1 MPRSVTELAYI
12 DEAGFHLADFEDFL
26 AFNQDAFRQIYGQD
40 VNLDADTQ
48 DGQWV
53 THIAQTQYDIASLC
67 AATFNRFSPSTAE
80 GDALRRQ
87 IKINGIKANP
97 ATHSTVD
104 VVIVGTEGTVITN
117 GKVRDSADNSW
128 SLPASV
134 TIPAS
139 GQITVTATADEDGPI
154 EAAAG
159 AVSRIGTPTD
169 GWISVSNPSIAVPGK
184 DAQSD
189 AELRILQTNST
200 AQPSRIGTP
209 TDGWISVSNPSIAVP
224 GKDAQSD
231 AELRILQTNST
242 AQPSQSILQG
252 IQGELLSLDG
262 VTRLRM
268 YENDTSE
275 TDDNGIPSHSISA
288 VVEGGDSNAIAEV
301 IRRRKTAGTGTYG
314 TTSIVLT
321 DSAMMPITIKFF
333 RPTTVSVKVKVTI
346 DPLVGYASTYAE
358 ELKQQVCDYIN
369 SLGIGSTLYLS
380 KLYVPAN
387 LENNTNDST
396 YDIVS
401 IETAEGEGD
410 FSAQNIT
417 TEFNE
422 VLQCDIEDI
431 EVVTQ

>member
-159 AVSRIGTPTD
+159 AV
-169 GWISVSNPSIAVPGK
+169 
-184 DAQSD
+184 
-189 AELRILQTNST
+189 
-200 AQPSRIGTP
+200 SRIGTP

>member
-1 MPRSVTELAYI
+1 MPKSVTELAYI

-67 AATFNRFSPSTAE
+67 AATFNRFSPATAE

-104 VVIVGTEGTVITN
+104 VVIVGDEGTVITN
-117 GKVRDSADNSW
+117 GKVRDGADNLW
-128 SLPASV
+128 SLPETV
-134 TIPAS
+134 TIPSS
-139 GQITVTATADEDGPI
+139 GQITVTATADDDGPI

-159 AVSRIGTPTD
+159 AVSRIATPTD
-169 GWISVSNPSIAVPGK
+169 GWISVSNPNVAVPGK
-184 DAQSD
+184 EAQSD
-189 AELRILQTNST
+189 AELRT
-200 AQPSRIGTP
+200 
-209 TDGWISVSNPSIAVP
+209 
-224 GKDAQSD
+224 
-231 AELRILQTNST
+231 LQTNST

>member
-1 MPRSVTELAYI
+1 MPKSVTELAYI

-159 AVSRIGTPTD
+159 TVSRIGTPTD
-169 GWISVSNPSIAVPGK
+169 GWISVSNPSV
-184 DAQSD
+184 
-189 AELRILQTNST
+189 
-200 AQPSRIGTP
+200 
-209 TDGWISVSNPSIAVP
+209 AVP

-242 AQPSQSILQG
+242 AQPSQSIMQG

-275 TDDNGIPSHSISA
+275 TDDNGIPSHSICA
-288 VVEGGDSNAIAEV
+288 VVEGGDSNEIAEV
-301 IRRRKTAGTGTYG
+301 LRRRKTAGTGTFG

>member
-1 MPRSVTELAYI
+1 MPKSVTELAYI

-26 AFNQDAFRQIYGQD
+26 AFNQDAFRQIFGQD

-159 AVSRIGTPTD
+159 AV
-169 GWISVSNPSIAVPGK
+169 
-184 DAQSD
+184 
-189 AELRILQTNST
+189 
-200 AQPSRIGTP
+200 SRIGTP

>member
-1 MPRSVTELAYI
+1 MPKSVTELAYI

-104 VVIVGTEGTVITN
+104 VVIVGDEGTVITN
-117 GKVRDSADNSW
+117 GKVRDGADNLW
-128 SLPASV
+128 SLPETV
-134 TIPAS
+134 TIPSS
-139 GQITVTATADEDGPI
+139 GQITVTATADDDGPI

-159 AVSRIGTPTD
+159 AVSRIATPTD
-169 GWISVSNPSIAVPGK
+169 GWISVSNPNVAVPGK
-184 DAQSD
+184 
-189 AELRILQTNST
+189 E
-200 AQPSRIGTP
+200 
-209 TDGWISVSNPSIAVP
+209 
-224 GKDAQSD
+224 AQSD

-321 DSAMMPITIKFF
+321 DSAMIPITIKFF

>member
-1 MPRSVTELAYI
+1 MPKSVTELAYI

-104 VVIVGTEGTVITN
+104 VVIVGDEGTVITN
-117 GKVRDSADNSW
+117 GKVRDGADNLW
-128 SLPASV
+128 SLPETV

-139 GQITVTATADEDGPI
+139 GQITVTATADDDGPI

-159 AVSRIGTPTD
+159 AVSRIATPTD
-169 GWISVSNPSIAVPGK
+169 GWISVSNPSVAVPGK
-184 DAQSD
+184 
-189 AELRILQTNST
+189 E
-200 AQPSRIGTP
+200 
-209 TDGWISVSNPSIAVP
+209 
-224 GKDAQSD
+224 AQSD

-275 TDDNGIPSHSISA
+275 TDDNGIPSHSICA
-288 VVEGGDSNAIAEV
+288 VVEGGDSNEIAEV
-301 IRRRKTAGTGTYG
+301 LRRRKTAGTGTFG

-333 RPTTVSVKVKVTI
+333 RPTVVPVKVKVTI
-346 DPLVGYASTYAE
+346 DPLVGYASTYAD

-387 LENNTNDST
+387 LENNPNDST

-401 IETAEGEGD
+401 IETAEGEGE
-410 FSAQNIT
+410 FSAQNIA

-422 VLQCDIEDI
+422 VLQCDLEDI

>member
-1 MPRSVTELAYI
+1 MPKSVTELAYI
-12 DEAGFHLADFEDFL
+12 DDAGFHLADFEDFL

-104 VVIVGTEGTVITN
+104 VVIVGDEGTVITN
-117 GKVRDSADNSW
+117 GKVRDGADNLW
-128 SLPASV
+128 SLPETV

-139 GQITVTATADEDGPI
+139 GQITVTATADDDGPI
-154 EAAAG
+154 EASAG
-159 AVSRIGTPTD
+159 AVSRIATPTD
-169 GWISVSNPSIAVPGK
+169 GWISVSNPSVAVPGK
-184 DAQSD
+184 
-189 AELRILQTNST
+189 E
-200 AQPSRIGTP
+200 
-209 TDGWISVSNPSIAVP
+209 
-224 GKDAQSD
+224 AQSD

-275 TDDNGIPSHSISA
+275 TDDNGIPSHSICA
-288 VVEGGDSNAIAEV
+288 VVEGGDSNEIAEV
-301 IRRRKTAGTGTYG
+301 LRRRKTAGTGTFG

-333 RPTTVSVKVKVTI
+333 RPTVVPVKVKVTI
-346 DPLVGYASTYAE
+346 DPLVGYASTYAD

-387 LENNTNDST
+387 LENNPNDST

-401 IETAEGEGD
+401 IETAEGEGE
-410 FSAQNIT
+410 FSAQNIA

-422 VLQCDIEDI
+422 VLQCDLEDI

>member
-1 MPRSVTELAYI
+1 MPKSVTELAYI
-12 DEAGFHLADFEDFL
+12 DETGFHLADFEEFL

-53 THIAQTQYDIASLC
+53 THIAQCQYDIASLC

-80 GDALRRQ
+80 GDALRRE

-97 ATHSTVD
+97 ATHSSAD
-104 VVIVGTEGTVITN
+104 VVIVGTSGTVITS
-117 GKVRDSADNSW
+117 GKVKDNADNSW
-128 SLPASV
+128 SLPQVV
-134 TIPAS
+134 TIPLS
-139 GQITVTATADEDGPI
+139 GQITVTATADDEGPI

-159 AVSRIGTPTD
+159 AIFRIATPTD
-169 GWISVSNPSIAVPGK
+169 GWISVSNPNVATPGK
-184 DAQSD
+184 ERQTD
-189 AELRILQTNST
+189 AELR
-200 AQPSRIGTP
+200 
-209 TDGWISVSNPSIAVP
+209 V
-224 GKDAQSD
+224 
-231 AELRILQTNST
+231 LQTNST

-275 TDDNGIPSHSISA
+275 TDDNGIPSHSICA
-288 VVEGGDSNAIAEV
+288 VIEGGDSNEIAEV

-314 TTSIVLT
+314 TTSITLA
-321 DSAMMPITIKFF
+321 DSTMMPITIKFF
-333 RPTTVSVKVKVTI
+333 RPTVVSVKVKVTI
-346 DPLVGYASTYAE
+346 QPLTGYATTYAD
-358 ELKQQVCDYIN
+358 ELKQQIFDYIN

-387 LENNTNDST
+387 LENNANDST

-401 IETAEGEGD
+401 IETAKNSGG

-417 TEFNE
+417 SEFNE
-422 VLQCDIEDI
+422 VLQCDLEDI
-431 EVVTQ
+431 EVVTQS

>member
-1 MPRSVTELAYI
+1 MPKSVTELAYI
-12 DEAGFHLADFEDFL
+12 DDAGFHLADFEDFL

-40 VNLDADTQ
+40 VNLDADAQ

-104 VVIVGTEGTVITN
+104 VVIVGDEGTVITN
-117 GKVRDSADNSW
+117 GKVRDGADNLW
-128 SLPASV
+128 SLPETV

-139 GQITVTATADEDGPI
+139 GQITVTATADDDGPI

-159 AVSRIGTPTD
+159 AVSRIATPTD
-169 GWISVSNPSIAVPGK
+169 GWISVSNPSVAVPGK
-184 DAQSD
+184 
-189 AELRILQTNST
+189 E
-200 AQPSRIGTP
+200 
-209 TDGWISVSNPSIAVP
+209 
-224 GKDAQSD
+224 AQSD

-275 TDDNGIPSHSISA
+275 TDDNGIPSHSICA
-288 VVEGGDSNAIAEV
+288 VVEGGDSNEIAEV
-301 IRRRKTAGTGTYG
+301 LRRRKTAGTGTFG

-333 RPTTVSVKVKVTI
+333 RPTVVPVKVKVTI
-346 DPLVGYASTYAE
+346 DPLVGYASTYAD

-387 LENNTNDST
+387 LENNPNDST

-401 IETAEGEGD
+401 IETAEGEGE
-410 FSAQNIT
+410 FSAQNIA

-422 VLQCDIEDI
+422 VLQCDLEDI

>member
-1 MPRSVTELAYI
+1 MPKSVTELAYI
-12 DEAGFHLADFEDFL
+12 DEAGFHIADFEDFL

-200 AQPSRIGTP
+200 AQPS
-209 TDGWISVSNPSIAVP
+209 
-224 GKDAQSD
+224 
-231 AELRILQTNST
+231 
-242 AQPSQSILQG
+242 QSILQG

-275 TDDNGIPSHSISA
+275 TDGNGIPSHSISA

>member
-1 MPRSVTELAYI
+1 MPKSVTELAYI

-67 AATFNRFSPSTAE
+67 AATFNRFSPATAE

-104 VVIVGTEGTVITN
+104 VVIVGDEGTVITN
-117 GKVRDSADNSW
+117 GKVRDGADNLW
-128 SLPASV
+128 SLPETV
-134 TIPAS
+134 TIPSS
-139 GQITVTATADEDGPI
+139 GQITVTATADDDGPI

-159 AVSRIGTPTD
+159 AVSRIATPTD
-169 GWISVSNPSIAVPGK
+169 GWISVSNPNVAVPGK
-184 DAQSD
+184 
-189 AELRILQTNST
+189 E
-200 AQPSRIGTP
+200 
-209 TDGWISVSNPSIAVP
+209 
-224 GKDAQSD
+224 AQSD

>member
-40 VNLDADTQ
+40 VNLDADSQ

-200 AQPSRIGTP
+200 AQPS
-209 TDGWISVSNPSIAVP
+209 
-224 GKDAQSD
+224 
-231 AELRILQTNST
+231 
-242 AQPSQSILQG
+242 QSILQG

-275 TDDNGIPSHSISA
+275 TDDNGIPSHSICA
-288 VVEGGDSNAIAEV
+288 VVEGGDSNEIAEV
-301 IRRRKTAGTGTYG
+301 LRRRKTAGTGTFG

-321 DSAMMPITIKFF
+321 DSTMMPITIKFF

>member
-1 MPRSVTELAYI
+1 MPKSVTELAYI
-12 DEAGFHLADFEDFL
+12 DDAGFHLADFEDFL

-104 VVIVGTEGTVITN
+104 VVIVGDEGTVITN
-117 GKVRDSADNSW
+117 GKVRDGADNLW
-128 SLPASV
+128 SLPETV

-139 GQITVTATADEDGPI
+139 GQITVTATADDDGPI

-159 AVSRIGTPTD
+159 AVSRIATPTD
-169 GWISVSNPSIAVPGK
+169 GWISVSNPSVAVPGK
-184 DAQSD
+184 
-189 AELRILQTNST
+189 E
-200 AQPSRIGTP
+200 
-209 TDGWISVSNPSIAVP
+209 
-224 GKDAQSD
+224 AQSD

-275 TDDNGIPSHSISA
+275 TDDNGIPSHSICA
-288 VVEGGDSNAIAEV
+288 VVEGGDSNEIAEV
-301 IRRRKTAGTGTYG
+301 LRRRKTAGTGTFG

-333 RPTTVSVKVKVTI
+333 RPTVVPVKVKVTI
-346 DPLVGYASTYAE
+346 DPLVGYASTYAD

-387 LENNTNDST
+387 LENNPNDST

-401 IETAEGEGD
+401 IETAEGEGE
-410 FSAQNIT
+410 FSAQNIA

-422 VLQCDIEDI
+422 VLQCDLEDI

>member
-1 MPRSVTELAYI
+1 MPKSVTELAYI
-12 DEAGFHLADFEDFL
+12 DDAGFHLADFEDFL
-26 AFNQDAFRQIYGQD
+26 AFNLDAFRQIYGQD

-104 VVIVGTEGTVITN
+104 VVIVGDEGTVITN
-117 GKVRDSADNSW
+117 GKVRDGADNLW
-128 SLPASV
+128 SLPETV

-139 GQITVTATADEDGPI
+139 GQITVTATADDDGPI

-159 AVSRIGTPTD
+159 AVSRIATPTD
-169 GWISVSNPSIAVPGK
+169 GWISVSNPSVAVPGK
-184 DAQSD
+184 
-189 AELRILQTNST
+189 E
-200 AQPSRIGTP
+200 
-209 TDGWISVSNPSIAVP
+209 
-224 GKDAQSD
+224 AQSD

-275 TDDNGIPSHSISA
+275 TDDNGIPSHSICA
-288 VVEGGDSNAIAEV
+288 VVEGGDSNEIAEV
-301 IRRRKTAGTGTYG
+301 LRRRKTAGTGTFG

-321 DSAMMPITIKFF
+321 DSAMMPITINFF
-333 RPTTVSVKVKVTI
+333 RPTVVPVKVKVTI
-346 DPLVGYASTYAE
+346 DPLVGYASTYAD

-387 LENNTNDST
+387 LENNPNDST

-401 IETAEGEGD
+401 IETAEGEGG
-410 FSAQNIT
+410 FSAQNIA

-422 VLQCDIEDI
+422 VLQCDLEDI

>member
-1 MPRSVTELAYI
+1 MPKSVTELAYI

-104 VVIVGTEGTVITN
+104 VVIVGDEGTVITN
-117 GKVRDSADNSW
+117 GKVRDGAGNLW
-128 SLPASV
+128 SLPETV

-139 GQITVTATADEDGPI
+139 GQITVTATADDDGPI

-159 AVSRIGTPTD
+159 AVSRIATPTD
-169 GWISVSNPSIAVPGK
+169 GWISVSNPSVAVPGK
-184 DAQSD
+184 
-189 AELRILQTNST
+189 E
-200 AQPSRIGTP
+200 
-209 TDGWISVSNPSIAVP
+209 
-224 GKDAQSD
+224 AQSD

-275 TDDNGIPSHSISA
+275 TDDNGIPSHSICA
-288 VVEGGDSNAIAEV
+288 VVEGGDSNEIAEV
-301 IRRRKTAGTGTYG
+301 LRRRKTAGTGTFG

-333 RPTTVSVKVKVTI
+333 RPTVVPVKVKVTI
-346 DPLVGYASTYAE
+346 DPLVGYASTYAD

-387 LENNTNDST
+387 LENNPNDST

-401 IETAEGEGD
+401 IETAEGVGE
-410 FSAQNIT
+410 FSAQNIA

-422 VLQCDIEDI
+422 VLQCDLEDI

>member
-159 AVSRIGTPTD
+159 AVSRIATPTD
-169 GWISVSNPSIAVPGK
+169 GWISVSNPSV
-184 DAQSD
+184 
-189 AELRILQTNST
+189 
-200 AQPSRIGTP
+200 
-209 TDGWISVSNPSIAVP
+209 AVP

-275 TDDNGIPSHSISA
+275 TDDNGIPSHSICA
-288 VVEGGDSNAIAEV
+288 VVEGGDSNEIAEV
-301 IRRRKTAGTGTYG
+301 LRRRKTAGTGTFG

-333 RPTTVSVKVKVTI
+333 RPTAVPVKVKVTI
-346 DPLVGYASTYAE
+346 DPLVGYASTYAD

-387 LENNTNDST
+387 LENNPNDST

-401 IETAEGEGD
+401 IETAEGEGE
-410 FSAQNIT
+410 FSAQNIAS
-417 TEFNE
+417 EFNE
-422 VLQCDIEDI
+422 VLQCDLEDI

>member
-1 MPRSVTELAYI
+1 MPKSVTELAYI

-104 VVIVGTEGTVITN
+104 VVIVGDEGTVITN
-117 GKVRDSADNSW
+117 GKVRDGADNLW
-128 SLPASV
+128 SLPETV
-134 TIPAS
+134 TIPSS
-139 GQITVTATADEDGPI
+139 GQITVTATADDDGPI

-159 AVSRIGTPTD
+159 AVSRIATPTD
-169 GWISVSNPSIAVPGK
+169 GWISVSNPNVAVPGK
-184 DAQSD
+184 EAQSD
-189 AELRILQTNST
+189 AELRILQTS
-200 AQPSRIGTP
+200 
-209 TDGWISVSNPSIAVP
+209 
-224 GKDAQSD
+224 
-231 AELRILQTNST
+231 ST

>member
-1 MPRSVTELAYI
+1 MPKSVTELAYI

-53 THIAQTQYDIASLC
+53 THIAQAQYDIASLC

-104 VVIVGTEGTVITN
+104 VVIVGDEGTVITN
-117 GKVRDSADNSW
+117 GKVRDGADNLW
-128 SLPASV
+128 SLPETV

-139 GQITVTATADEDGPI
+139 GQITVTATADDDGPI

-159 AVSRIGTPTD
+159 AVSRIATPTD
-169 GWISVSNPSIAVPGK
+169 GWISVSNPSVAVPGK
-184 DAQSD
+184 EAQSD
-189 AELRILQTNST
+189 S
-200 AQPSRIGTP
+200 
-209 TDGWISVSNPSIAVP
+209 
-224 GKDAQSD
+224 
-231 AELRILQTNST
+231 ELRILQTNST

-275 TDDNGIPSHSISA
+275 TDDNGIPSHSICA
-288 VVEGGDSNAIAEV
+288 VVEGGDSNEIAEV
-301 IRRRKTAGTGTYG
+301 LRRRKTAGTGTFG

-333 RPTTVSVKVKVTI
+333 RPTVVPVKVKVTI
-346 DPLVGYASTYAE
+346 DPLVGYASTYAD

-387 LENNTNDST
+387 LENNPNDST

-401 IETAEGEGD
+401 IETAEGVGE
-410 FSAQNIT
+410 FSAQNIA

-422 VLQCDIEDI
+422 VLQCDLEDI

>member
-1 MPRSVTELAYI
+1 MPKSVTELAYI
-12 DEAGFHLADFEDFL
+12 DDAGFHLADFEDFL

-104 VVIVGTEGTVITN
+104 VVIVGDEGTVITN
-117 GKVRDSADNSW
+117 GKVRDGADNLW
-128 SLPASV
+128 SLPETV

-139 GQITVTATADEDGPI
+139 GQITVTATADDDGPI

-159 AVSRIGTPTD
+159 AVSRIATPTD
-169 GWISVSNPSIAVPGK
+169 GWISVSNPSVAVPGK
-184 DAQSD
+184 
-189 AELRILQTNST
+189 E
-200 AQPSRIGTP
+200 
-209 TDGWISVSNPSIAVP
+209 
-224 GKDAQSD
+224 AQSD

-275 TDDNGIPSHSISA
+275 TDDNGIPSHSICA
-288 VVEGGDSNAIAEV
+288 VVEGGDSNEIAEV
-301 IRRRKTAGTGTYG
+301 LRRRKTAGTGTFG

-333 RPTTVSVKVKVTI
+333 RPTVVPVKVKVTI
-346 DPLVGYASTYAE
+346 DPLVGYASTYAD

-387 LENNTNDST
+387 LENNPNDST

-401 IETAEGEGD
+401 IETAEGVGE
-410 FSAQNIT
+410 FSAQNIA

-422 VLQCDIEDI
+422 VLQCDLEDI

>member
-1 MPRSVTELAYI
+1 MPKSVTELAYI

-169 GWISVSNPSIAVPGK
+169 GWISVSNPSV
-184 DAQSD
+184 
-189 AELRILQTNST
+189 
-200 AQPSRIGTP
+200 
-209 TDGWISVSNPSIAVP
+209 AVP

>member
-1 MPRSVTELAYI
+1 MPKSVTELAYI

-104 VVIVGTEGTVITN
+104 LVIVGTEGTVITN

-159 AVSRIGTPTD
+159 AV
-169 GWISVSNPSIAVPGK
+169 
-184 DAQSD
+184 
-189 AELRILQTNST
+189 
-200 AQPSRIGTP
+200 SRIGTP

>member
-1 MPRSVTELAYI
+1 MPKSVTELAYI

-104 VVIVGTEGTVITN
+104 VVIVGDEGTVITN
-117 GKVRDSADNSW
+117 GKVRDGADNLW
-128 SLPASV
+128 SLPETV

-139 GQITVTATADEDGPI
+139 GQITVTATADDDGPI

-159 AVSRIGTPTD
+159 AVSRIATPTD
-169 GWISVSNPSIAVPGK
+169 GWISVSNPSVAVPGK
-184 DAQSD
+184 
-189 AELRILQTNST
+189 E
-200 AQPSRIGTP
+200 
-209 TDGWISVSNPSIAVP
+209 
-224 GKDAQSD
+224 AQSD

-275 TDDNGIPSHSISA
+275 TDDNGIPSHSICA
-288 VVEGGDSNAIAEV
+288 VVEGGDSNEIAEV
-301 IRRRKTAGTGTYG
+301 LRRRKTAGTGTFG

-333 RPTTVSVKVKVTI
+333 RPTVVPVKVKVTI
-346 DPLVGYASTYAE
+346 DPLVGYASTYAD

-387 LENNTNDST
+387 LENNPNDST

-401 IETAEGEGD
+401 IETAEGVGE
-410 FSAQNIT
+410 FSAQNIA

-422 VLQCDIEDI
+422 VLQCDLEDI

>member
-1 MPRSVTELAYI
+1 MPKSVTELAYI
-12 DEAGFHLADFEDFL
+12 DDAGFHLADFEDFL

-104 VVIVGTEGTVITN
+104 VAIVGTEGTVITN

-159 AVSRIGTPTD
+159 AV
-169 GWISVSNPSIAVPGK
+169 
-184 DAQSD
+184 
-189 AELRILQTNST
+189 
-200 AQPSRIGTP
+200 SRIGTP

>member
-1 MPRSVTELAYI
+1 MPKSVTELAYI
-12 DEAGFHLADFEDFL
+12 DDAGFHLADFEDFL

-104 VVIVGTEGTVITN
+104 VVIVGDEGTVITN
-117 GKVRDSADNSW
+117 GKVRDGADNLW
-128 SLPASV
+128 SLPETV

-139 GQITVTATADEDGPI
+139 GQITVTATADDDGPI

-159 AVSRIGTPTD
+159 AVSRIATPTD
-169 GWISVSNPSIAVPGK
+169 GWISVSNPSVAVPGK
-184 DAQSD
+184 
-189 AELRILQTNST
+189 E
-200 AQPSRIGTP
+200 
-209 TDGWISVSNPSIAVP
+209 
-224 GKDAQSD
+224 AQSD

-275 TDDNGIPSHSISA
+275 TDDNGIPSHSICA
-288 VVEGGDSNAIAEV
+288 VVEGGDSNEIAEV
-301 IRRRKTAGTGTYG
+301 LRRRKTAGTGTFG
-314 TTSIVLT
+314 TTAIVLT
-321 DSAMMPITIKFF
+321 DSAMMPITINFF
-333 RPTTVSVKVKVTI
+333 RPMVVPVKVKVTI
-346 DPLVGYASTYAE
+346 DPLVGYASTYAD

-387 LENNTNDST
+387 LENNPNDST

-401 IETAEGEGD
+401 IETAEGEGE
-410 FSAQNIT
+410 FSAQNIA

-422 VLQCDIEDI
+422 VLQCDLEDI

>member
-1 MPRSVTELAYI
+1 MPKSVTELAYI

-169 GWISVSNPSIAVPGK
+169 GWISVSNPSV
-184 DAQSD
+184 
-189 AELRILQTNST
+189 
-200 AQPSRIGTP
+200 
-209 TDGWISVSNPSIAVP
+209 AVP

-242 AQPSQSILQG
+242 AQPSQSIMQG

-275 TDDNGIPSHSISA
+275 TDDNGIPSHSICA
-288 VVEGGDSNAIAEV
+288 VVEGGDSNEIAEV
-301 IRRRKTAGTGTYG
+301 LRRRKTAGTGTFG

>member
-1 MPRSVTELAYI
+1 MPKSVTELAYI

-97 ATHSTVD
+97 GTHSTVD
-104 VVIVGTEGTVITN
+104 VVIVGDEGTVITN
-117 GKVRDSADNSW
+117 GKVRDGADNLW
-128 SLPASV
+128 SLPETV
-134 TIPAS
+134 TIPSS
-139 GQITVTATADEDGPI
+139 GQITVTATADDDGPI

-159 AVSRIGTPTD
+159 AVSRIATPTD
-169 GWISVSNPSIAVPGK
+169 GWISVSNPNVAVPGK
-184 DAQSD
+184 
-189 AELRILQTNST
+189 E
-200 AQPSRIGTP
+200 
-209 TDGWISVSNPSIAVP
+209 
-224 GKDAQSD
+224 AQSD

>member
-1 MPRSVTELAYI
+1 MPKSVTELAYI

-104 VVIVGTEGTVITN
+104 VVIVGDEGTVITN
-117 GKVRDSADNSW
+117 GKVRDGADNLW
-128 SLPASV
+128 SLPETV
-134 TIPAS
+134 TIPSS
-139 GQITVTATADEDGPI
+139 GQITVTATADDDGPI

-159 AVSRIGTPTD
+159 AVSRIATPTD
-169 GWISVSNPSIAVPGK
+169 GWISVSNPNVAVPGK
-184 DAQSD
+184 
-189 AELRILQTNST
+189 E
-200 AQPSRIGTP
+200 
-209 TDGWISVSNPSIAVP
+209 
-224 GKDAQSD
+224 AQSD

>member
-1 MPRSVTELAYI
+1 MPKSVTELAYI
-12 DEAGFHLADFEDFL
+12 DKAGFHLADFEDFL

-159 AVSRIGTPTD
+159 AV
-169 GWISVSNPSIAVPGK
+169 
-184 DAQSD
+184 
-189 AELRILQTNST
+189 
-200 AQPSRIGTP
+200 SRIGTP

>member
-1 MPRSVTELAYI
+1 MPKSVTELAYI
-12 DEAGFHLADFEDFL
+12 DDAGFHLADFEDFL

-104 VVIVGTEGTVITN
+104 VVIVGDEGTVITN
-117 GKVRDSADNSW
+117 GKVRDGADNLW
-128 SLPASV
+128 SLPETV

-139 GQITVTATADEDGPI
+139 GQITVTATADDDGPI

-159 AVSRIGTPTD
+159 AVSRIATPTD
-169 GWISVSNPSIAVPGK
+169 GWISVSNPSVAVPGK
-184 DAQSD
+184 EAQSD
-189 AELRILQTNST
+189 AELRIF
-200 AQPSRIGTP
+200 
-209 TDGWISVSNPSIAVP
+209 
-224 GKDAQSD
+224 
-231 AELRILQTNST
+231 QTNST

-275 TDDNGIPSHSISA
+275 TDDNGIPSHSICA
-288 VVEGGDSNAIAEV
+288 VVEGGDSNEIAEV
-301 IRRRKTAGTGTYG
+301 LRRRKTAGTGTFG

-333 RPTTVSVKVKVTI
+333 RPTVVPVKVKVTI
-346 DPLVGYASTYAE
+346 DPLVGYASTYAD

-387 LENNTNDST
+387 LENNPNDST

-401 IETAEGEGD
+401 IETAEGEGE
-410 FSAQNIT
+410 FSAQNIA

-422 VLQCDIEDI
+422 VLQCDLEDI

>member
-1 MPRSVTELAYI
+1 MPKSVTELAYI

-104 VVIVGTEGTVITN
+104 VVIVGDEGTVITN
-117 GKVRDSADNSW
+117 GKVRDGADNLW
-128 SLPASV
+128 SLPETV

-139 GQITVTATADEDGPI
+139 GQITVTATADDDGPI

-159 AVSRIGTPTD
+159 AVSRIATPTD
-169 GWISVSNPSIAVPGK
+169 GWISVSNPSVAVPGK
-184 DAQSD
+184 
-189 AELRILQTNST
+189 E
-200 AQPSRIGTP
+200 
-209 TDGWISVSNPSIAVP
+209 
-224 GKDAQSD
+224 AQSD

-275 TDDNGIPSHSISA
+275 TDDNGIPSHSICA

-301 IRRRKTAGTGTYG
+301 LHRRKTAGTGTFG

-333 RPTTVSVKVKVTI
+333 RPTVVPVKVKVTI
-346 DPLVGYASTYAE
+346 DPLVGYASTYAD

-387 LENNTNDST
+387 LENNPNDST

-401 IETAEGEGD
+401 IETAEGVGE
-410 FSAQNIT
+410 FSAQNIA

-422 VLQCDIEDI
+422 VLQCDLEDI

>member
-1 MPRSVTELAYI
+1 MPKSVTELAYI
-12 DEAGFHLADFEDFL
+12 DDAGFHLADFEDFL

-104 VVIVGTEGTVITN
+104 VVIVGDEGTVITN
-117 GKVRDSADNSW
+117 GKVRDGADNLW
-128 SLPASV
+128 SLPETV

-139 GQITVTATADEDGPI
+139 GQITVTATADDDGPI

-159 AVSRIGTPTD
+159 AVSRIATPTD
-169 GWISVSNPSIAVPGK
+169 GWISVSNPSVAVPGK
-184 DAQSD
+184 
-189 AELRILQTNST
+189 E
-200 AQPSRIGTP
+200 
-209 TDGWISVSNPSIAVP
+209 
-224 GKDAQSD
+224 AQSD

-242 AQPSQSILQG
+242 AQPSQSVLQG

-275 TDDNGIPSHSISA
+275 TDDNGIPSHSICA
-288 VVEGGDSNAIAEV
+288 VVEGGDSNEIAEV
-301 IRRRKTAGTGTYG
+301 LRRRKTAGTGTFG

-321 DSAMMPITIKFF
+321 DSAMMPITIKFL
-333 RPTTVSVKVKVTI
+333 RPTVVPVKVKVTI
-346 DPLVGYASTYAE
+346 DPLVGYASTYAD

-387 LENNTNDST
+387 LENNPNDST

-401 IETAEGEGD
+401 IETAEGEGE
-410 FSAQNIT
+410 FSAQNIA

-422 VLQCDIEDI
+422 VLQCDLEDI

>member
-1 MPRSVTELAYI
+1 MPKSVTELAYI

-53 THIAQTQYDIASLC
+53 THIAQTQYDIACLC
-67 AATFNRFSPSTAE
+67 AATFNRFSPATAE

-104 VVIVGTEGTVITN
+104 VVIVGDEGTVITN
-117 GKVRDSADNSW
+117 GKVRDGANNMW
-128 SLPASV
+128 SLPETV

-139 GQITVTATADEDGPI
+139 GQITVTATADDDGPI

-159 AVSRIGTPTD
+159 AVSRIATPTD
-169 GWISVSNPSIAVPGK
+169 GWISVSNPSV
-184 DAQSD
+184 
-189 AELRILQTNST
+189 
-200 AQPSRIGTP
+200 
-209 TDGWISVSNPSIAVP
+209 AVP

-275 TDDNGIPSHSISA
+275 TDDNGIPSHSICA
-288 VVEGGDSNAIAEV
+288 VVEGGDSNEIAEV
-301 IRRRKTAGTGTYG
+301 LRRRKTAGTGTFG

-321 DSAMMPITIKFF
+321 DSTMMPITIKFF
-333 RPTTVSVKVKVTI
+333 RPTVVQVKVKVTI
-346 DPLVGYASTYAE
+346 DPLVGYASTYAD
-358 ELKQQVCDYIN
+358 ELKQHVCDYIN

-401 IETAEGEGD
+401 IETAKGD
-410 FSAQNIT
+410 GGFSAQNIA

-422 VLQCDIEDI
+422 VLQCDLEDI

>member
-1 MPRSVTELAYI
+1 MPKSVTELAYI
-12 DEAGFHLADFEDFL
+12 DDAGFHLADFEDFL

-104 VVIVGTEGTVITN
+104 VVIVGDEGTVITN
-117 GKVRDSADNSW
+117 GKVRDGADNLW
-128 SLPASV
+128 SLPETV

-139 GQITVTATADEDGPI
+139 GQITVTATADDDGPI

-159 AVSRIGTPTD
+159 AVSRIATPTD
-169 GWISVSNPSIAVPGK
+169 GWISVSNPSVAVPGK
-184 DAQSD
+184 
-189 AELRILQTNST
+189 E
-200 AQPSRIGTP
+200 
-209 TDGWISVSNPSIAVP
+209 
-224 GKDAQSD
+224 AQSD

-275 TDDNGIPSHSISA
+275 TDDNGIPSHSICA
-288 VVEGGDSNAIAEV
+288 VVEGGDSNEIAEV
-301 IRRRKTAGTGTYG
+301 LRRRKTAGTGTFG

-321 DSAMMPITIKFF
+321 DSAMMPITINFF
-333 RPTTVSVKVKVTI
+333 RPTVVPVKVKVTI
-346 DPLVGYASTYAE
+346 DPLVGYASTYAD

-387 LENNTNDST
+387 LENNPNDST

-401 IETAEGEGD
+401 IETAEGEGE
-410 FSAQNIT
+410 FSAQNIA

-422 VLQCDIEDI
+422 VLQCDLEDI